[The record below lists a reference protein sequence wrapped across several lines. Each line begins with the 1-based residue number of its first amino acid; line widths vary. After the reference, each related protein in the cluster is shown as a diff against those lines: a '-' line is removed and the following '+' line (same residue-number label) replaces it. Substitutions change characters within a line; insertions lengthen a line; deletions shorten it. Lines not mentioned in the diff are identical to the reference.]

1 MSPGQAAGSKL
12 GEFNT
17 HAPTYPANALKIK
30 KNKILRRAMLV
41 YEDIEGPWW
50 SDVKGKQTHTQS
62 HPKIHPEL
70 SSLMVV

>member
-1 MSPGQAAGSKL
+1 
-12 GEFNT
+12 
-17 HAPTYPANALKIK
+17 
-30 KNKILRRAMLV
+30 MLV

-70 SSLMVV
+70 SSLMVVLMGDIIK